1 MRKMKL
7 IYLSAGQLVHYSV
20 TKAEVKDQTSDSFWW
35 QQYAEHF
42 QIKT

>member
-7 IYLSAGQLVHYSV
+7 IYLSAGQLVHRSV

-35 QQYAEHF
+35 RQYAEHF